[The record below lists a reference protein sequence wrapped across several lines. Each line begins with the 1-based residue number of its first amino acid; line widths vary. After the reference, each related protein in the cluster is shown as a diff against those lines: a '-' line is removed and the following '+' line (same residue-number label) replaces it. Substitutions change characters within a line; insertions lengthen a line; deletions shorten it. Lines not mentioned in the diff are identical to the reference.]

1 MSVFLNGLK
10 LQFYRGIG
18 EEVQIMHPFTRFNF
32 FVGANNSGKS
42 TVLNFI
48 GKHLSGFP
56 NARVSE
62 LETLER
68 HYGPKSGTLSVSVAI
83 PRELLSNRIKARFKQ
98 DFDRFLRGYHR
109 ENPLETL
116 EKILSFYDESGVIW
130 ASISFSEK
138 RLKFEKQLDPRIAR
152 TLASETE
159 WFNLWTV
166 VTQFVSGGNF
176 ESGWFP
182 NSFTA
187 LQDQLELRLPK
198 AGTIPAIREI
208 GPKGH
213 EYSDLSGKGLIDQL
227 AALQNPALGRESD
240 FSYFDKINAF
250 LKDVTAEPTAQI
262 HIPHDREHVLVEM
275 NGKRLPLLA
284 LGTGIHEVIMI
295 AAACIISEN
304 MMICIEEPELHLHP
318 ILQRKLIS
326 YIEEHT
332 SNQYFV
338 ATHSAAFI
346 DTPNAGVFHV
356 SNDGNLTRI
365 RETILRQD
373 RFNVCVDLGYRA
385 SDILQANSVIWV
397 EGPSDRIY
405 INHWIGALDREL
417 RENIHYAIMFYGGR
431 LLSHLTGDDV
441 GGADE
446 VAQFI
451 SLVYLNR
458 NSAIVI
464 DSDKKSKTHDINAT
478 KLRIKAEFTGLN
490 APAWITA
497 GREIENYIP
506 YELLQQAVKDTHP
519 LLYHEK
525 HKSGQFQH
533 VLHFKD
539 SSDSVVKQVD
549 KVKVAAN
556 VCKTPPD
563 LAPYDLRDR
572 ITEIVA
578 FIRKANGL

>member
-1 MSVFLNGLK
+1 MSIFLKGLK
-10 LQFYRGIG
+10 LQFFRGIG
-18 EEVQIMHPFTRFNF
+18 EEVQMMHPFTKLNF
-32 FVGANNSGKS
+32 FIGANNSGKS

-48 GKHLSGFP
+48 GRHFSNFP
-56 NARVSE
+56 NTK
-62 LETLER
+62 TLER
-68 HYGPKSGTLSVSVAI
+68 DPLERHHGPRSGSLAVSVAI
-83 PRELLSNRIKARFKQ
+83 PADEFTATIEGRFKKK
-98 DFDRFLRGYHR
+98 FDQFSSGYR
-109 ENPLETL
+109 SQKPLDTL
-116 EKILSFYDESGVIW
+116 NKIIAHLSEAGVIW
-130 ASISFSEK
+130 ASVSLPSQK
-138 RLKFEKQLDPRIAR
+138 LSFEKQLDPASAR
-152 TLASETE
+152 SLTSETE
-159 WFNLWTV
+159 WSALWIALTHYS
-166 VTQFVSGGNF
+166 SGGTF
-176 ESGWFP
+176 EQSWLP
-182 NSFTA
+182 QSMDA
-187 LQDQLELRLPK
+187 LQQQLELRIPEV
-198 AGTIPAIREI
+198 GMIPAIREI
-208 GPKGH
+208 GPKGQ
-213 EYSDLSGKGLIDQL
+213 EYSDFSGKGLIDRL
-227 AALQNPALGRESD
+227 AELQSPAYGKEGD
-240 FSYFDKINAF
+240 FRLFAKINSF

-295 AAACIISEN
+295 ASACIASEN
-304 MMICIEEPELHLHP
+304 MVICIEEPEIHLHP

-326 YIEEHT
+326 YLEENT

-385 SDILQANSVIWV
+385 SDILQANCVIWV

-405 INHWIGALDREL
+405 LKHWISGLDSDL

-441 GGADE
+441 GDDDE

-464 DSDKKSKTHDINAT
+464 DSDKKSNIDDINTT

-497 GREIENYIP
+497 GREIENYIQ
-506 YELLQQAVKDTHP
+506 YRV
-519 LLYHEK
+519 
-525 HKSGQFQH
+525 
-533 VLHFKD
+533 
-539 SSDSVVKQVD
+539 
-549 KVKVAAN
+549 VAASY
-556 VCKTPPD
+556 KRHTPYS
-563 LAPYDLRDR
+563 LS
-572 ITEIVA
+572 
-578 FIRKANGL
+578 